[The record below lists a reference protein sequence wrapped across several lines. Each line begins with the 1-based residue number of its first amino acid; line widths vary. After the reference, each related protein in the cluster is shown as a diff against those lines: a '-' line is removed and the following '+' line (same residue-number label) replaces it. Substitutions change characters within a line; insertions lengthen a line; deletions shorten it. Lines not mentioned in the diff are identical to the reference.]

1 MTINNHQDEIG
12 IIGYILSFT
21 LLILLIIAGIIS
33 YRTID
38 WKVLEKMESQQLI
51 IPPVSTSS
59 SQIQSPVSTPSN
71 SKK

>member
-71 SKK
+71 SQK